1 MHKLQ
6 LGPAGNAVDH
16 ERVMALAGLCE
27 APNLRT
33 VYTKPVQDTPT
44 VIEGLARPRRQALAK
59 SEAYQPPNS
68 PHFKNHRAFEKSPS
82 IEKQCH
88 AWCGEQ
94 AGATHIVACTT
105 AYVAVPFVTQSLN

>member
-16 ERVMALAGLCE
+16 ERVMALAGLYK

-33 VYTKPVQDTPT
+33 VYMNPVQDTPT
-44 VIEGLARPRRQALAK
+44 VIEGLARPRMQALAK

-68 PHFKNHRAFEKSPS
+68 PHLKNHRVFEKNIHPLKTSVMYGAASRQVQHTSSRAQQLTLPCPSSP
-82 IEKQCH
+82 
-88 AWCGEQ
+88 
-94 AGATHIVACTT
+94 
-105 AYVAVPFVTQSLN
+105 NR